1 MTHGPTVVVG
11 GAIIMLAMLS
21 LSQKRQLETQG
32 KLLTDWEDVIDSQN
46 SLIKQLASDGLRH
59 GSSLAGKCMAGL
71 RE

>member
-46 SLIKQLASDGLRH
+46 SLIKQLASRIAAWKFSRGEMH
-59 GSSLAGKCMAGL
+59 GRPA
-71 RE
+71 